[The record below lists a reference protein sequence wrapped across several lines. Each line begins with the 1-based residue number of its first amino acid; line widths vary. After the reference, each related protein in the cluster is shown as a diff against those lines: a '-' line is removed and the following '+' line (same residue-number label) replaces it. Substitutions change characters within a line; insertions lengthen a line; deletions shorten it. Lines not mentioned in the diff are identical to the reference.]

1 VEAFDSWTSPVLGK
15 GRKEGEVKG
24 QGWRGKM
31 GRLEVTGIGVE
42 EGEAGRLNSSLEGGR
57 GKELSIPYLYFPL
70 FSLFP
75 WLFSSLQR
83 ERFFFK
89 FRFSLLLKGKLLT
102 PTIATKNCLQTIAPI
117 IPIFQLSFQFYSN
130 LPTLSL
136 LPPFFLSLALPLDF
150 RGV

>member
-1 VEAFDSWTSPVLGK
+1 MALLLSKGDFFTLFLSGGTGKTPQDQGGEWGMGVESSWRWKKRVEAFDSWTSPVLGK

-83 ERFFFK
+83 ERFFLN
-89 FRFSLLLKGKLLT
+89 SDLV
-102 PTIATKNCLQTIAPI
+102 
-117 IPIFQLSFQFYSN
+117 SF
-130 LPTLSL
+130 
-136 LPPFFLSLALPLDF
+136 
-150 RGV
+150 